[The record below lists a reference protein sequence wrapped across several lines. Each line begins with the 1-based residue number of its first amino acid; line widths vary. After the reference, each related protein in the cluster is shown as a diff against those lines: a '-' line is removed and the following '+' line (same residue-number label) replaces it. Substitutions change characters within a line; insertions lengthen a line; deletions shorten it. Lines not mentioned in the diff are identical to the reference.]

1 MTVEEIQLY
10 LQEKVMRFNNDI
22 KNLEKY
28 LEEHPE
34 SMMAQSQLM
43 GMKWIRKD
51 TVETYNN
58 LFGKTK

>member
-10 LQEKVMRFNNDI
+10 LQKKVMRYNNDI
-22 KNLEKY
+22 KKLEKH

-51 TVETYNN
+51 TVETYNE
-58 LFGKTK
+58 LFGKSK

>member
-10 LQEKVMRFNNDI
+10 LQEKVMRYNNDI
-22 KNLEKY
+22 KKLEKH

-51 TVETYNN
+51 TIETYNE
-58 LFGKTK
+58 LFGKSK

>member
-10 LQEKVMRFNNDI
+10 LQNKVMRYNNDI
-22 KNLEKY
+22 KKLEKY

-34 SMMAQSQLM
+34 SMMGQSQLM

-51 TVETYNN
+51 TVETYND
-58 LFGKTK
+58 LFGKTI

>member
-22 KNLEKY
+22 KKLEKY

-34 SMMAQSQLM
+34 SMMAQS
-43 GMKWIRKD
+43 
-51 TVETYNN
+51 
-58 LFGKTK
+58 

>member
-10 LQEKVMRFNNDI
+10 LQEKVMRYNNDI
-22 KNLEKY
+22 KKLERH

-51 TVETYNN
+51 TVETYNE
-58 LFGKTK
+58 LFGKSK

>member
-10 LQEKVMRFNNDI
+10 LQNKVIRYNNDI
-22 KNLEKY
+22 KKLEKY

-34 SMMAQSQLM
+34 SMMSQSQLM

-51 TVETYNN
+51 TVETYND